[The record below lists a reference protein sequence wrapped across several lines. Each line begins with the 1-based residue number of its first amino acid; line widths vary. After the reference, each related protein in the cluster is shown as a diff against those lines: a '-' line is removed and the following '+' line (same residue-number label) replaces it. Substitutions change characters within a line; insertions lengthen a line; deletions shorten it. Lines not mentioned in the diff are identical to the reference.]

1 MTTNQSRQNRVDP
14 SDLNLTEKVV
24 QIRRVAKVVKGG
36 RRLSFNA
43 MVVIGDSDG
52 HVGIGLGRA
61 TAVPDAVRKGT
72 AIARKNL
79 VRVSRRGNT
88 VPHETIAQHGPA
100 RVLIKPA
107 SAGTGIIAG
116 GAVRAVLEQAGI
128 KDVISK
134 CLGSRNPIN
143 VAKATLN
150 GLAAMRD
157 PAVEMARRKG
167 VSLSPE
173 AAAAIRA
180 PAPEVAA
187 PRDIA
192 LPDEPAPNSF
202 AEAAATGAPAAA
214 VEETPAAKADA
225 ASEEAASTGPPDR
238 ETEPGQRIFSPEDN
252 SSEEA
257 PEAEAGE
264 DASS

>member
-1 MTTNQSRQNRVDP
+1 MTTNQNRQDRVDP

-43 MVVIGDSDG
+43 MVVIGDGDG

-88 VPHETIAQHGPA
+88 VPHETIAHHGPA

-143 VAKATLN
+143 VAKATVN

-157 PAVEMARRKG
+157 PAVEIARRKG
-167 VSLSPE
+167 ISLS
-173 AAAAIRA
+173 AAATAAIRA
-180 PAPEVAA
+180 PAPEVVA
-187 PRDIA
+187 PREVA
-192 LPDEPAPNSF
+192 LPDEPAPQPS
-202 AEAAATGAPAAA
+202 AEADAAGAPAAA
-214 VEETPAAKADA
+214 VGETPAG
-225 ASEEAASTGPPDR
+225 EEAASTGPAAR
-238 ETEPGQRIFSPEDN
+238 ETEPEQRIFSPEDD
-252 SSEEA
+252 SSEGA
-257 PEAEAGE
+257 PAAEAGG
-264 DASS
+264 APSS